1 MLAGEMLMVL
11 VVENAV
17 VGAASVKPESLCVS
31 PPLDIFSF
39 VTALLFFGDFAF
51 VVQCSLLWFGYEW
64 TDVATCL
71 GA

>member
-1 MLAGEMLMVL
+1 MAREMLMVV

-17 VGAASVKPESLCVS
+17 VGAATESLCVS
-31 PPLDIFSF
+31 PLLDILSF

-64 TDVATCL
+64 TDAATCL

>member
-1 MLAGEMLMVL
+1 MAREMLMVV

-17 VGAASVKPESLCVS
+17 VGAATVKLESLCVS
-31 PPLDIFSF
+31 PLLDILSF

-64 TDVATCL
+64 TDAATCL